1 MNYQR
6 VLYVDKFTS
15 ELKSKLRIV
24 DFHRKQSLKSN
35 VYFVKFASNADMEY
49 ADRACKRLRDLTLKP
64 FQLSSFKTQ
73 HEHQIGTCSHQEAL
87 TPSSSS
93 SIPSLSPPT
102 TLTFLS
108 DFPPSSITC
117 QPGSLRRPNETLEER
132 AMRVLGPI
140 IASRESVVSTP
151 TLQSINLVSSSSD
164 VNIVKSYVTLNIKN
178 KKQLVDHIQSCLSAI
193 KTAQRAADELYQLH
207 RRRLDYCMALNYLI
221 KLHSTAFYLK
231 AATSTQVK
239 DALIAGLRMSRVDAA
254 KLINAIKMNIR
265 REQLFI
271 EEMAPT
277 KHILSKIDTTAS
289 IAMSSKLAYQL
300 TKISS

>member
-151 TLQSINLVSSSSD
+151 TLQSINL
-164 VNIVKSYVTLNIKN
+164 N

-207 RRRLDYCMALNYLI
+207 
-221 KLHSTAFYLK
+221 
-231 AATSTQVK
+231 
-239 DALIAGLRMSRVDAA
+239 
-254 KLINAIKMNIR
+254 
-265 REQLFI
+265 
-271 EEMAPT
+271 
-277 KHILSKIDTTAS
+277 SKIFLYLNRR
-289 IAMSSKLAYQL
+289 K
-300 TKISS
+300 

>member
-73 HEHQIGTCSHQEAL
+73 HEHQIGTCSHREAL

-93 SIPSLSPPT
+93 SIPSLSPAT

-151 TLQSINLVSSSSD
+151 TLQSINV
-164 VNIVKSYVTLNIKN
+164 N
-178 KKQLVDHIQSCLSAI
+178 KKQLVDHIQSCLSAM

-207 RRRLDYCMALNYLI
+207 RHRLDYCMALNYLI
-221 KLHSTAFYLK
+221 KVHSTAFYLK
-231 AATSTQVK
+231 AATSTQIK
-239 DALIAGLRMSRVDAA
+239 DALIVGLRISRVDVA

-271 EEMAPT
+271 EEMAST

-289 IAMSSKLAYQL
+289 IEMSSKLAYQL

>member
-73 HEHQIGTCSHQEAL
+73 HEHQIGTCSHREAL

-93 SIPSLSPPT
+93 SIPSLSPAT

-151 TLQSINLVSSSSD
+151 TLQSINL
-164 VNIVKSYVTLNIKN
+164 N
-178 KKQLVDHIQSCLSAI
+178 KKQLVDHIQSCLSAM

-207 RRRLDYCMALNYLI
+207 RHRLDYCMALNYLI
-221 KLHSTAFYLK
+221 KVHSTAFYLK
-231 AATSTQVK
+231 AATSTQIK
-239 DALIAGLRMSRVDAA
+239 DALIAGLRISRVDVA

-271 EEMAPT
+271 EEMAST

-289 IAMSSKLAYQL
+289 IEMSSKLAYQL

>member
-1 MNYQR
+1 
-6 VLYVDKFTS
+6 
-15 ELKSKLRIV
+15 
-24 DFHRKQSLKSN
+24 
-35 VYFVKFASNADMEY
+35 
-49 ADRACKRLRDLTLKP
+49 
-64 FQLSSFKTQ
+64 
-73 HEHQIGTCSHQEAL
+73 IGTCSHQEAL
-87 TPSSSS
+87 TPSSSSS

-132 AMRVLGPI
+132 AMRVLGQI

-151 TLQSINLVSSSSD
+151 TLQPINL
-164 VNIVKSYVTLNIKN
+164 N
-178 KKQLVDHIQSCLSAI
+178 KKQLIDHIHSCLSAM
-193 KTAQRAADELYQLH
+193 KTAQRAADEFYQLH

-271 EEMAPT
+271 EEMAST

>member
-73 HEHQIGTCSHQEAL
+73 HEHQIGTCSHREAL

-93 SIPSLSPPT
+93 SIPSLSPAT

-151 TLQSINLVSSSSD
+151 TLQSINL
-164 VNIVKSYVTLNIKN
+164 N
-178 KKQLVDHIQSCLSAI
+178 KKQLVDHIQSCLSAM

-207 RRRLDYCMALNYLI
+207 RHRLDYCMALNYLI
-221 KLHSTAFYLK
+221 KVHSTAFYLK
-231 AATSTQVK
+231 AATSTQIK
-239 DALIAGLRMSRVDAA
+239 DALIVGLRISRVDVA

-271 EEMAPT
+271 EEMAST

-289 IAMSSKLAYQL
+289 IEMSSKLAYQL

>member
-93 SIPSLSPPT
+93 SSIPSLSPAT

-117 QPGSLRRPNETLEER
+117 QPGSLRRSNETLEER

-151 TLQSINLVSSSSD
+151 TLQSINL
-164 VNIVKSYVTLNIKN
+164 N
-178 KKQLVDHIQSCLSAI
+178 KKQLVDHIQSCLSAM
-193 KTAQRAADELYQLH
+193 KTAQRPVDELYQLH
-207 RRRLDYCMALNYLI
+207 RHRLDYCMALNYLI
-221 KLHSTAFYLK
+221 KVHSTAFYLK
-231 AATSTQVK
+231 AATSTQIK
-239 DALIAGLRMSRVDAA
+239 DALIAGLRISRVDVA

-271 EEMAPT
+271 EEMAST

>member
-93 SIPSLSPPT
+93 SSIPSLSPPT

-151 TLQSINLVSSSSD
+151 TLQSINL
-164 VNIVKSYVTLNIKN
+164 N
-178 KKQLVDHIQSCLSAI
+178 KKQLVDHIQSCLSAM
-193 KTAQRAADELYQLH
+193 KTAQRAADGLYQLH
-207 RRRLDYCMALNYLI
+207 RHRLDYCMALNYLI
-221 KLHSTAFYLK
+221 KVHSTAFYLK
-231 AATSTQVK
+231 AATSTQIK
-239 DALIAGLRMSRVDAA
+239 DALIAGLRISRVDVA

-271 EEMAPT
+271 YRRNGI
-277 KHILSKIDTTAS
+277 H
-289 IAMSSKLAYQL
+289 
-300 TKISS
+300 